1 MDAPFNDIPVIPS
14 SPQTEL
20 SVGNNTDKDDDESK
34 TSHLSKDEGNSNQN
48 DITLRYTQLLIDPV
62 NKTVTAAEIE
72 QTQRGDLW
80 ADVSVFGADWRFYN
94 GK

>member
-1 MDAPFNDIPVIPS
+1 MGKNK
-14 SPQTEL
+14 
-20 SVGNNTDKDDDESK
+20 DKDDESK
-34 TSHLSKDEGNSNQN
+34 TSHLSNDEGNSNQN

-80 ADVSVFGADWRFYN
+80 ADASVVGADWRFYN
-94 GK
+94 GEWHISPTLMMSRHRE

>member
-1 MDAPFNDIPVIPS
+1 MGKNK
-14 SPQTEL
+14 
-20 SVGNNTDKDDDESK
+20 DKDDESK
-34 TSHLSKDEGNSNQN
+34 TSHLSNDEGNSNQN

-80 ADVSVFGADWRFYN
+80 ADALVVGADWRFYN
-94 GK
+94 GEWHISPTLMMSRHSE